1 MSFVCIEICD
11 IIELSVI
18 NCDLNNAIE
27 HTSVEFSES
36 FDDLNDIS
44 VIEYIEDE
52 VEDNFN
58 YIDDDIIEI
67 IDQ

>member
-1 MSFVCIEICD
+1 MSFVCIEIQD
-11 IIELSVI
+11 IIEISVI
-18 NCDLNNAIE
+18 NCDLNDAIE
-27 HTSVEFSES
+27 YTSIEISES